1 MSSRILYIALL
12 FLILVS
18 CEKFLDGTI
27 NYVDFPEHETSISTS
42 LIVSDVATELHAY
55 VSKTVSIS
63 NVEAPQVISNAVVSL
78 KDDDGNVLYTMTNED
93 FDGEFYKVPFSGTEN
108 FPEGN
113 LHLDVDVP
121 EFELVTASTKMPSGT
136 ELDFIYE
143 ESADTAMIWGW
154 EYVRDRYEF
163 DFENNLEEDD
173 AFLIF
178 FEGKVED
185 EYSGEIGDWEPLWV
199 EGSIDSRITSIWIY
213 GGILISDE
221 SVRNDPTGLH
231 GINLFVA
238 NEDFVTVV
246 EKRVRIESLS
256 DELKKYYI
264 SLQEYEDNQGSWF
277 TEPDLIYSNV
287 SSGFGCFGMYKYEV
301 FDL

>member
-1 MSSRILYIALL
+1 MSRRITYIAIA
-12 FLILVS
+12 FLTLVS
-18 CEKFLDGTI
+18 CEKFREGTI

-55 VSKTVSIS
+55 VSKTASIS
-63 NVEAPQVISNAVVSL
+63 NVNGPQVVSNAVVSL
-78 KDDDGNVLYTMTNED
+78 KDNEGNVLYTMTNED

-108 FPEGN
+108 FPEGD
-113 LHLDVDVP
+113 LHLEVDVP
-121 EFELVTASTKMPSGT
+121 DFELVTASTRMPSGT
-136 ELDFIYE
+136 EFEFIFE

-154 EYVRDRYEF
+154 EYVRDSYEF

-185 EYSGEIGDWEPLWV
+185 EFSGEIGDWEPLWA

-221 SVRNDPTGLH
+221 SVRDDPTGLH
-231 GINLFVA
+231 GINLFVID
-238 NEDFVTVV
+238 EDYINVV
-246 EKRVRIESLS
+246 EKRVRVESLS
-256 DELKKYYI
+256 DELRRYYI
-264 SLQEYEDNQGSWF
+264 SLQEFEDNQGSIF
-277 TEPDLIYSNV
+277 AEPDLIYSNV